1 MIRVIKENDNIENT
15 PDNLNFYLIYNL
27 LTLVGNSEQHLNELI
42 SRLLSDHD
50 MSNLMYELIDYEVKP
65 IYQRKMSWWQLS
77 EFDLDPEKVY
87 HAIYEFKTQS
97 GKLTIAYN
105 EAQNALSFAKSD
117 GPIKFYNIKNKPGHT
132 EFFSELKIIFMKL
145 LK

>member
-1 MIRVIKENDNIENT
+1 MIRVIKENDNIKKT
-15 PDNLNFYLIYNL
+15 PDNLNFYLLYHL
-27 LTLVGNSEQHLNELI
+27 LELVGNSEQHLNEQI

-50 MSNLMYELIDYEVKP
+50 MSQLMYELVNYEVKP

-77 EFDLDPEKVY
+77 DFDLDPEKVY

-105 EAQNALSFAKSD
+105 GAQNALSFSKND
-117 GPIKFYNIKNKPGHT
+117 GPVKFYNIKNKQGFT
-132 EFFSELKIIFMKL
+132 EFFQELKVIFTKL